1 MAAAPAPE
9 QAMASASPTD
19 TTAAPPGIPQ
29 PLAASEA
36 LSDPVL
42 LQETLIGPGLYLRSY
57 EGEIFML
64 CSPEDKQHV
73 TRMMYDSLLSTHHQ
87 TKAAIPNISSIFH
100 DRPPICSLRS

>member
-73 TRMMYDSLLSTHHQ
+73 TKMMYDSLLSTHHQ
-87 TKAAIPNISSIFH
+87 KQQSQMSLASSTKTE
-100 DRPPICSLRS
+100 DEEPPS

>member
-1 MAAAPAPE
+1 M
-9 QAMASASPTD
+9 
-19 TTAAPPGIPQ
+19 PPVVAEF
-29 PLAASEA
+29 LEERA